1 MGGCTSAPLFLLMEK
16 LGTKKLGK
24 KLGTKNWGRNT
35 YLPNFPQN

>member
-1 MGGCTSAPLFLLMEK
+1 MGGCTSAPLFLLIK

-24 KLGTKNWGRNT
+24 KLGKNWGRNT

>member
-24 KLGTKNWGRNT
+24 KLGKNWGRNT